1 MDNTSKENETT
12 DTSHSKRR
20 GPVAR
25 LLAIAAREV
34 GLLVH
39 NPIYWFCMIVFPII
53 ILFFFTS
60 LMREGQPENLPCGI
74 VDNDNTTTTR
84 ALVRNLDA
92 FQGTKV
98 VAHYPSVS
106 EARRAIQ
113 RNEIY
118 AFLYI
123 PEGTTAKLIAQRQP
137 KVSFFYSNVTLVAG
151 SMLFKDLKT
160 ITSLGSA
167 AVGSARLQML
177 GKTQKEIVNTLQPIA
192 LDMHMVGNPWMSYNI
207 YLSSIMVPG
216 ALMLFMFLI
225 TTYSIGTELK
235 FRRSHEWMQM
245 AGKNIFIALT
255 GKLLP
260 QFLIFFTLFIGYEWY
275 VYGHL
280 AFPHPGGLF
289 KILMLGFLTV
299 VAAQG
304 FGVFIFGLMPS
315 LRMSMS
321 VCSLWAVVG
330 FSACGATYPV
340 FAMDSMIE
348 AFAQVIPL
356 RHYFMVYQASIFNGY
371 PIIHVWW
378 NIVALVAFALLPML
392 TARNIKK
399 AMLEYV
405 YIP

>member
-60 LMREGQPENLPCGI
+60 LMREGSQKTSCGI

-177 GKTQKEIVNTLQPIA
+177 GKTQKR
-192 LDMHMVGNPWMSYNI
+192 
-207 YLSSIMVPG
+207 LSTRCS
-216 ALMLFMFLI
+216 
-225 TTYSIGTELK
+225 
-235 FRRSHEWMQM
+235 
-245 AGKNIFIALT
+245 
-255 GKLLP
+255 
-260 QFLIFFTLFIGYEWY
+260 
-275 VYGHL
+275 
-280 AFPHPGGLF
+280 
-289 KILMLGFLTV
+289 
-299 VAAQG
+299 
-304 FGVFIFGLMPS
+304 PS
-315 LRMSMS
+315 LST
-321 VCSLWAVVG
+321 C
-330 FSACGATYPV
+330 T
-340 FAMDSMIE
+340 
-348 AFAQVIPL
+348 
-356 RHYFMVYQASIFNGY
+356 
-371 PIIHVWW
+371 WW
-378 NIVALVAFALLPML
+378 E
-392 TARNIKK
+392 TRG
-399 AMLEYV
+399 
-405 YIP
+405 